1 MAILVPDNLG
11 SRKDV
16 AEAIRRVANAFQT
29 GLDDD
34 VVVWYEPPYDPTN
47 ERPHLVVL
55 EPRIGVVVLEV
66 LKGKQGS
73 VLGALRGRIRLE
85 VDGTEVEVS
94 DPLERA
100 ERFAASLREL
110 IADRPGLRDVP
121 IGAVAVLSGMDRSEA
136 ESKKVDKV
144 VDLEHAVFKPD
155 LDAAIAEGNGAPILR
170 AFRRA
175 AARGVDSNADL
186 TRLQVDEM
194 RGVIHPDVV
203 IEPTAEQGTL
213 FTRLVSD
220 DIVNVMDIRQEALA
234 KSLGNGHRV
243 IRGVAGSGKTLVLVH
258 RAKLLATVMPTQR
271 ILFTCFTKSLAS
283 QLRMQLS
290 EYPSI
295 EIEHLDSVMART
307 IKAAGLKH
315 PGYTDRTRTVA
326 SVALRAQQQGGI
338 QPYRA
343 VLVDEAQDF
352 DAQTL
357 EFCVKLLANTDPEQ
371 QDLVIVADSA
381 QNIFKKKFR
390 WKDAGIQAQG
400 RTRILRINYRNTRQV
415 LEFAHNFLTAD
426 PAISVDEVPGDE
438 DELTIIPA
446 ESAERDGAEPEAVL
460 VDGTDAE
467 IQAVVETVHRR
478 LANRTASRSIAV
490 LYGERSPG
498 DSDRGEAVSAALDA
512 AGISHFWVT
521 DPKSQDNKH
530 RAGSAEEPVIVST
543 IHSAKGLEYPHVIVC
558 GLGVRDDEITA
569 RKLLYVGFT
578 RATSDLTVVTDSAS
592 PFADALR

>member
-16 AEAIRRVANAFQT
+16 ADSIRRVAKAFQT

-34 VVVWYEPPYDPTN
+34 VVVWYEPPYDPAN

-85 VDGTEVEVS
+85 IDGSEVEVD

-100 ERFAASLREL
+100 ERFAAALRL
-110 IADRPGLRDVP
+110 LLADRPGLKDVP
-121 IGAVAVLSGMDRSEA
+121 VGAVAVLSGMDRNEA

-144 VDLEHAVFKPD
+144 VDLERAVFKPD
-155 LDAAIAEGNGAPILR
+155 LDAAIADGNGAPILR

-175 AARGVDSNADL
+175 VASAGSTIAEL
-186 TRLQVDEM
+186 TSLQVDEL
-194 RGVIHPDVV
+194 RGLIHPDVV

-290 EYPSI
+290 EYPNI
-295 EIEHLDSVMART
+295 EIEHLDAVMART
-307 IKAAGLKH
+307 IRAAGLKH
-315 PGYTDRTRTVA
+315 PGYKDKTRTVA
-326 SVALRAQQQGGI
+326 SVALQAQQQGGI

-357 EFCVKLLANTDPEQ
+357 EFCVKLLATSDPEQ

-381 QNIFKKKFR
+381 QNIFKKNFR

-400 RTRILRINYRNTRQV
+400 RTRILRVNYRNTRQV

-426 PAISVDEVPGDE
+426 PAISVDEVPGDD

-446 ESAERDGAEPEAVL
+446 ESAEREGPEPEAV
-460 VDGTDAE
+460 VVNGVEAE
-467 IQAVVETVHRR
+467 IRSVVDTVRR
-478 LANRTASRSIAV
+478 KLTDRSTSRSIAV
-490 LYGERSPG
+490 LYGARTKG
-498 DSDRGEAVSAALDA
+498 DPDRGEAISAALDA

-521 DPKSQDNKH
+521 DPKNKDNKNH
-530 RAGSAEEPVIVST
+530 AGSAEEPVIVST

-558 GLGVRDDEITA
+558 GLGISDDEVTA

-578 RATSDLTVVTDSAS
+578 RATNDLTVITDETS
-592 PFADALR
+592 PFAESLR